1 MCQKRDGLP
10 RSKVSS
16 APEVTAP
23 QNANEYAVRM
33 TGRSSGRPNHSRV
46 AARKYAP
53 PAMPPTKKYGM
64 MNHVQCG
71 DAVKKVSDIHHSFLL
86 VHPPF
91 PDSDQR
97 EHAEH
102 RGRRHRQR
110 ATLLQAAAGKLRIG
124 GQAVHLG
131 IVDEKIEGVQAT
143 QRPIRIV
150 TVEPRPRFSLSFEL
164 LHALLRADAQ
174 LADGPELD
182 RISRTRFGTGGL
194 EPDAHAIVTERALLR
209 RARDHVHI
217 DDAKGTAGDAGAAAV
232 AHIRLDHHGVELGA
246 DDRASRAHLDTAGF
260 DAMLAHVAH
269 HEPAAVVRA
278 VELLDELDVPPVRA
292 VELACVVVAVARH
305 LRHAAVCGRQLIP
318 VFARD
323 LACFAIDTHRRVS
336 EEPHRLVG
344 NGGALA
350 RDVYHITLA
359 PRCRR
364 TLCLRG
370 STRWDRR
377 PMP

>member
-1 MCQKRDGLP
+1 
-10 RSKVSS
+10 
-16 APEVTAP
+16 
-23 QNANEYAVRM
+23 
-33 TGRSSGRPNHSRV
+33 
-46 AARKYAP
+46 
-53 PAMPPTKKYGM
+53 M
-64 MNHVQCG
+64 MNQVQCG
-71 DAVKKVSDIHHSFLL
+71 DAVKKVSDMHDSFLL
-86 VHPPF
+86 VHAPF
-91 PDSDQR
+91 PDSDQC

-102 RGRRHRQR
+102 GGRRDRER
-110 ATLLQAAAGKLRIG
+110 AALLQAAAGKLRISR
-124 GQAVHLG
+124 QAVHLG

-150 TVEPRPRFSLSFEL
+150 AVEPGAHFALRLEL
-164 LHALLRADAQ
+164 VHALLRADAQ

-232 AHIRLDHHGVELGA
+232 AHIRLDHHGVELAA
-246 DDRASRAHLDTAGF
+246 DDLATRAHLDTAGF
-260 DAMLAHVAH
+260 DAVLAHVAH
-269 HEPAAVVRA
+269 HQPAAVVRA
-278 VELLDELDVPPVRA
+278 VELLDELDMPPVRA
-292 VELACVVVAVARH
+292 VELARVVVTVARH
-305 LRHAAVCGRQLIP
+305 FRHAAVCGRQLIP

-323 LACFAIDTHRRVS
+323 LARLAADTDRRVS

-370 STRWDRR
+370 STHWGR
-377 PMP
+377 PPRTSGR